1 MHNKSHT
8 IAVFGLFGSP
18 NLGNEATLAA
28 FLQNMQPRLPN
39 VRILLIAP
47 RSFTIDQTYGV
58 CKLDTDPMPVD
69 RAFWRV
75 KPARLKHFFEALA
88 TIVTEPR
95 RRRRVAK
102 LLDGVEAFFIP
113 GTGVVDDF
121 GQGPFDMPLHL
132 DRWTA
137 AATRVGAR
145 VVFCSIGAAT
155 VRNPLSRWL
164 FRRSL
169 KRASYCSFRDVASS
183 RNAGALGCTSSIVV
197 PDLAFSLREE
207 SQTQMPEWPP
217 RTIGI
222 GVMGYFGWNQTRANG
237 MRTYRRY
244 VEKIDR
250 LIQRLAERGY
260 TMRLL
265 IGDVASDAGAARDV
279 AEFIRAPDR
288 AGSGVVPEISTY
300 RDLISQI
307 ALCDIVVATRY
318 HNVVFALMAGRP
330 TISIGYSDKNDSVM
344 QSFGQDAYCHAIETF
359 DVDTVV
365 AQVNHLAAGSSL
377 STPLRSQA
385 ALIRQQVVEQYRSL

>member
-47 RSFTIDQTYGV
+47 RSFSIDQTYGLI
-58 CKLDTDPMPVD
+58 KLDIDPMPVD
-69 RAFWRV
+69 RVFWRV
-75 KPARLKHFFEALA
+75 RPAWLQRLFEALA
-88 TIVTEPR
+88 TVVTEPWR
-95 RRRRVAK
+95 RHRATK
-102 LLDGVEAFFIP
+102 LLNGIEAFFIP

-121 GQGPFDMPLHL
+121 GQGPVDMPLHL

-137 AATRVGAR
+137 AATRLGTR
-145 VVFCSIGAAT
+145 VVFCSIGAST
-155 VRNPLSRWL
+155 VRNALSRWL
-164 FRRSL
+164 FGRSL
-169 KRASYCSFRDVASS
+169 KRARYCSFRDVASGK
-183 RNAGALGCTSSIVV
+183 NAGALGCASSIVV

-207 SQTQMPEWPP
+207 SPKPTPEWPP

-222 GVMGYFGWNQTRANG
+222 GVMGYFGWNQTRAEG
-237 MRTYRRY
+237 LRTYRRY
-244 VEKIDR
+244 VEKINT

-279 AEFIRAPDR
+279 AELIRAADR
-288 AGSGVVPEISTY
+288 SGSIVAPEINTY
-300 RDLISQI
+300 QDLISQI

-330 TISIGYSDKNDSVM
+330 TISIGYSDKNESVM
-344 QSFGQDAYCHAIETF
+344 ESFGQAAYSHAIETF
-359 DVDTVV
+359 DVDAVV
-365 AQVNHLAAGSSL
+365 AQVGLLAAGPSL
-377 STPLRSQA
+377 STQLRSQA
-385 ALIRQQVVEQYRSL
+385 ALLRQQVLEQYRSL